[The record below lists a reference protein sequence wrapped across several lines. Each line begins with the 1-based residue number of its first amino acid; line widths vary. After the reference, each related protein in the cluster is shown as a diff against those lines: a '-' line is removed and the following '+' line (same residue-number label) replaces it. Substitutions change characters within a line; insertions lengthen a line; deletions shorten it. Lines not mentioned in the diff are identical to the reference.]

1 MKSDADRCSLG
12 WFVAVV
18 RCARVHNGDAESSC
32 MRTFAQIPLYY
43 PDSPRVEGVLTEN
56 WLVSTGMFDDMMME
70 G

>member
-43 PDSPRVEGVLTEN
+43 PDSPRVKGALTEN
-56 WLVSTGMFDDMMME
+56 WFVSTGMFDDMMME

>member
-1 MKSDADRCSLG
+1 
-12 WFVAVV
+12 
-18 RCARVHNGDAESSC
+18 

-43 PDSPRVEGVLTEN
+43 PDSPRVKGALTEN